1 MPVQSVL
8 EEMSVFAFLNFFQTV
23 IDAVEFVN
31 SQSGCDK
38 SCCLQGDFH
47 DKMYA
52 MMAVCILEFHSSF
65 SY

>member
-1 MPVQSVL
+1 MA
-8 EEMSVFAFLNFFQTV
+8 VFASLNLFQTV

-38 SCCLQGDFH
+38 SCCLQCDFH

-65 SY
+65 SF